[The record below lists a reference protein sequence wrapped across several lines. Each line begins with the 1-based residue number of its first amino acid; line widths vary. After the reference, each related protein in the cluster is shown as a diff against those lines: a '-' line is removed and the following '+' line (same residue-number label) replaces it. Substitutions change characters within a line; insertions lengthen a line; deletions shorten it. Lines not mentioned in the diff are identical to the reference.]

1 MSFELE
7 DRVDRLEALLG
18 RFIVQTEMAINEIR
32 REGRRMSR
40 QWGELANKMGTLVE
54 DIVAPNIPRIAKEYF
69 RCEDIEFLG
78 VRILKRNQKDRTR
91 HREFDVIAVCDDKI
105 ILNETKSTP
114 RQSYI
119 EEFVEFLEKKEFFD
133 YFPEYEGK
141 EIIPV
146 FASLYMQENTVSY
159 LSNKGIYAMAIRED
173 TMDLIN
179 FENISEGT

>member
-32 REGRRMSR
+32 REGRRMSK

-69 RCEDIEFLG
+69 RCGDIEFLG
-78 VRILKRNQKDRTR
+78 VRVLKRNQKDRSKY
-91 HREFDVIAVCDDKI
+91 REFDVIAVCDDKI

-119 EEFVEFLEKKEFFD
+119 DEFVEFLNNKEFFD
-133 YFPEYEGK
+133 YFPEYKGK
-141 EIIPV
+141 EIIPI
-146 FASLYMQENTVSY
+146 FSSLYIQEKIVNY
-159 LSNKGIYAMAIRED
+159 LTMNKIYVMAIKED

-179 FENISEGT
+179 FEKISAET